1 MPVTCAGCGEA
12 SPEPSAPLRA
22 LAVCCWQDVRP
33 RSCRCRARRRRSA
46 RARARR
52 VGDGVRRFKTSE
64 DEEAEE
70 DLDDGDNKVACLELP
85 VDSDAY
91 MRIAV
96 HAPKVSEH
104 GAVDFAVQASD
115 AY

>member
-1 MPVTCAGCGEA
+1 MCVPVRADAAPDDDAAPARVRE
-12 SPEPSAPLRA
+12 ESAT
-22 LAVCCWQDVRP
+22 
-33 RSCRCRARRRRSA
+33 
-46 RARARR
+46 
-52 VGDGVRRFKTSE
+52 RFKTSE